1 MLVTEKKKYPNTFEC
16 PCTSVSNEYSK
27 FISSFTPTFNQICT
41 SDFVSDDWLK
51 YVNYRPFTEV
61 KYHYVWD
68 FRHTAYGFFS
78 MIRTLCALSS
88 QTINEQLIV
97 FYSTVLLTENT
108 ISEDTFLANINA
120 AHDQFINATENN
132 FVITL
137 KSVLLVALVN
147 NLIIN
152 RLQTNWQIYLILRPN
167 NYPSTQAWF
176 ERLYPETGD
185 CLYSSNIYCT
195 VSTGIY
201 FNKLI
206 NGTTSNSVWGLFPIE
221 PEFKVAG
228 VLVGNLILY
237 AVLQSNL
244 SCLYNKTC
252 LSELNTYLNDSLF
265 PFNATPLKL
274 SSSSLPTVQ
283 DLVEELMVDVWEMK
297 SSYEY
302 YFNACNPLACTYTYV
317 HQFDVIYVI
326 TTVISFIGG
335 IVTILMLVILPTVT
349 FLRKRIK
356 ACWPLPSPPEVG
368 PCETNIRSQGAAT
381 TTEQQIRSLTYIK
394 TFVLHLN
401 FFSDP
406 DEQSEW
412 NLRGQRLSTR
422 LFIVSMVVTLSILV
436 LYTSTSSVTKTITI
450 QQPTVDDYLTLQVK
464 YPQTLLCPCS
474 SIANE
479 QKGFI
484 SFQPTF
490 HPVCYSDFI
499 TPNWTSYLLPKDP
512 TTLTSADFRFESLPF
527 FPAISSFCQV
537 SLETIEN
544 ELLVFN
550 STIYVTKYVQPIDL
564 FQSQTQQLISNMK
577 QTTISSFRLLI
588 SMLRQTVWG
597 NALFSV
603 HTYYYIRAPTADNN
617 HQSTMNATSRNLVF
631 YPYHYKPNSTT
642 NCSCKIQPTTCS
654 QLSDMTHTIH
664 DENITQLFTVPGYYI
679 GCYEIES
686 MLHSTFECFSNE
698 ICLQNI
704 SNLIYS
710 TSKYPYNATA
720 MNLNNSHYNATTSV
734 QYIIENLMIEDWNN
748 QTLFQSYFEQCNPYL
763 CTYSYDIKGDISYV
777 FTITIGLIG
786 GLTTILKFIV
796 PFVIT
801 MIRRWRQKR
810 RINVNPSM
818 IEEDVQTIPIQQK
831 LKRFILTFNLFKN
844 PNKRSHEQL
853 QHQRISTRLFF
864 VIIII
869 TLIILLLNIS
879 FEDVTH
885 TIITKNPTVAEFNKL
900 YEQYPN
906 TVQCPCNTLSIEYQQ
921 FLTFEPRLHAICSSE
936 FIQQNSQWI
945 TIDYPSTMLDHNNQ
959 PTYSTRIDDFR
970 QIASPFFQL
979 LNSFCTLSS
988 QTINA
993 ELLTFYSGTF
1003 ITLNLISS
1011 EQFQT
1016 QINKLVTQFIQEI
1029 ARSFV
1034 NTIYVAENMTSA
1046 NMIFSSLST
1055 DSMFKIYP
1063 QYDYYY
1069 DYYGEYDTRE
1079 YMYDRQDQIYNSSEF
1094 EMNCDC
1100 QQTSWCVQQAVVYD
1114 LDTITNLFSPPGKIV
1129 SFLIYV

>member
-1 MLVTEKKKYPNTFEC
+1 MDSC
-16 PCTSVSNEYSK
+16 
-27 FISSFTPTFNQICT
+27 
-41 SDFVSDDWLK
+41 DDWLK

-167 NYPSTQAWF
+167 DYPSTQAWF

-252 LSELNTYLNDSLF
+252 LSELDTYLNDSLS

-274 SSSSLPTVQ
+274 SSSSSSSLPTVQ
-283 DLVEELMVDVWEMK
+283 DIAEELMVDVWEMK
-297 SSYEY
+297 SSYEH
-302 YFNACNPLACTYTYV
+302 YFDACNPLACTYTYV

-356 ACWPLPSPPEVG
+356 ACCPLPSPPEVG
-368 PCETNIRSQGAAT
+368 PSETNTRSQGAAT
-381 TTEQQIRSLTYIK
+381 TTEQQIRSVTYIK

-422 LFIVSMVVTLSILV
+422 LFIVSMVLTLSILV
-436 LYTSTSSVTKTITI
+436 LYTSTSTVTKTITI

-512 TTLTSADFRFESLPF
+512 TTLTSGDFRFESLPF
-527 FPAISSFCQV
+527 FLAISSFCQV

-564 FQSQTQQLISNMK
+564 FQSQTQQLISNIK
-577 QTTISSFRLLI
+577 QTTINSFRLLI
-588 SMLRQTVWG
+588 SMLRQT
-597 NALFSV
+597 
-603 HTYYYIRAPTADNN
+603 
-617 HQSTMNATSRNLVF
+617 
-631 YPYHYKPNSTT
+631 
-642 NCSCKIQPTTCS
+642 
-654 QLSDMTHTIH
+654 
-664 DENITQLFTVPGYYI
+664 NITQLFTVPGYYI

-796 PFVIT
+796 PFIIT

-993 ELLTFYSGTF
+993 ELLTFYSDTF
-1003 ITLNLISS
+1003 IALNLISA

-1016 QINKLVTQFIQEI
+1016 QINKLVTQFLQDI

-1100 QQTSWCVQQAVVYD
+1100 QQTPWCVQQAVVYD
-1114 LDTITNLFSPPGKIV
+1114 LDTITNLLSPPGKIV